1 MSYIV
6 VHGFFY
12 FNDFFGI
19 LIALNVK
26 SVLMDNESIL
36 TELPLT
42 EPIGSFII
50 LQKDIKPV
58 LTANGAYYYY
68 GDVCQLLDRKVA
80 ECATITEQEKDKAS
94 KRGYITGIAS
104 ALSCFLSSNS
114 DMGFAI
120 ELMRNNGL
128 KLQDFVDVGCNDY
141 DIEVIKQ
148 KINTENND

>member
-1 MSYIV
+1 MSYNV
-6 VHGFFY
+6 AHGFFY
-12 FNDFFGI
+12 FNIFFGT

-26 SVLMDNESIL
+26 SVLMDKRSIL

-58 LTANGAYYYY
+58 LTASGAYYYY

-80 ECATITEQEKDKAS
+80 ECATFTEEAKDKAS
-94 KRGYITGIAS
+94 KHGYIAGIAS

-120 ELMRNNGL
+120 ELVRNNGF
-128 KLQDFVDVGCNDY
+128 KLQDFVDAGCNDY
-141 DIEVIKQ
+141 DIEVIKSSEILNQ
-148 KINTENND
+148 